1 MQPLSFGAL
10 TLLMLDSDISHISW
24 IPSTAVGH
32 PVLLKYLGHS
42 DTYNFDLYFSLP
54 VLSIFELFM
63 PCIKFIALPSQYYC

>member
-42 DTYNFDLYFSLP
+42 DTYNFDLYLVCQCSLSLNCLCH
-54 VLSIFELFM
+54 VLS
-63 PCIKFIALPSQYYC
+63 S